1 MRSGVREVSL
11 TVPVRGSLAS
21 EDFDSVRL
29 IEDKLTIQHE
39 EGSLPRVPPGGGRV
53 AGTLGHFSTII
64 GALEEKEVRDGI
76 NKDRS

>member
-1 MRSGVREVSL
+1 MVREVCL
-11 TVPVRGSLAS
+11 RLPVRGSLTS

-29 IEDKLTIQHE
+29 IRSEDKSTIQHE

>member
-1 MRSGVREVSL
+1 MVREVCL
-11 TVPVRGSLAS
+11 RLPVRGSLTS

-29 IEDKLTIQHE
+29 IRSEDKSTIQHKG
-39 EGSLPRVPPGGGRV
+39 GSLPRVPLGGGRV